1 MAMKETL
8 TPEMDF
14 AADIKIGAPVVGLKK
29 LSLYPRTG
37 QVNVF
42 GNQTVEIVIPA
53 SSKGHYFQNDQSYL
67 QFRINNT
74 SAVPIILDASAF
86 SVWNKAEVFF
96 GGTRLSSVN
105 NIGMFGNMLLD
116 HNVSADDRSTVWNA
130 AGTAIPNYTSGT
142 ASATTLQADQQV
154 GVFSRRGH
162 QIGAGGFLDVAIPIP
177 AGILSPQGSE
187 KSWPM
192 SQLKDDLIIALT
204 TAPISRWFR
213 IASGTLTAA
222 NADAQIYL
230 SKIVYQCSMLQ
241 VTGAVDEMIYK
252 SLPNETFTIPCSDV
266 MNYTQ
271 SISAGTGAIINIP
284 ARLKSVKQIF
294 CVFSRLFSNTTV
306 HVTVPSV
313 AATAV
318 LNDAVQAPFNS
329 SGIQGASSSFV
340 NGDGFFVSSNGAVS
354 GGITGW
360 RLRVGGENYGICQDP
375 RAEGRQ
381 ELQKAFHKINSA
393 NACSSVTEKQYLDE
407 AFVIGMSLEAY
418 GADQS
423 YYDGLEFS
431 NAGSVQLEVD
441 GTFPACTACV
451 WIVYD
456 KVFKIQDGLITYK
469 E

>member
-1 MAMKETL
+1 MMKETL
-8 TPEMDF
+8 TPEMDY
-14 AADIKIGAPVVGLKK
+14 AADIKIGAPAQLKK

-37 QVNVF
+37 NVNVF
-42 GNQTVEIVIPA
+42 GNQTFEIVIPS

-67 QFRINNT
+67 QFRINNN

-86 SVWNKAEVFF
+86 SILNKVEVFF
-96 GGTRLSSVN
+96 GGSRLSSVT

-116 HNVSADDRSTVWNA
+116 HNVSADDRSTVWSA

-142 ASATTLQADQQV
+142 PTVTTLQADNAV

-162 QIGAGGFLDVAIPIP
+162 TIGAGGFLDVAIPLP

-192 SQLKDDLIIALT
+192 SQLKDDLIIAIT
-204 TAPISRWFR
+204 TAPVSRWFR
-213 IASGTLTAA
+213 IASGTLTVA
-222 NADAQIYL
+222 NAESQVYIN
-230 SKIVYQCSMLQ
+230 KVIYQCSMLQ
-241 VTGAVDEMIYK
+241 VAGTVDEAIYK
-252 SLPNETFTIPCSDV
+252 SLPNQTFTIPCSDV
-266 MNYTQ
+266 MCYTQ
-271 SISAGTGAIINIP
+271 AVSAGTGAIINIP

-306 HVTVPSV
+306 HTTTPSV
-313 AATAV
+313 AATAS
-318 LNDAVQAPFNS
+318 LNDAVTAPFNS

-340 NGDGFFVSSNGAVS
+340 NGDGYFVASNGAVA

-375 RAEGRQ
+375 RGEGRL
-381 ELQKAFHKINSA
+381 ELQKAFHKLNSS

-423 YYDGLEFS
+423 FYDGLEFS
-431 NAGSVQLEVD
+431 NAGAVQLEVD
-441 GTFPACTACV
+441 GTFVACTAVV

-456 KVFKIQDGLITYK
+456 KVFTISDGLISYK